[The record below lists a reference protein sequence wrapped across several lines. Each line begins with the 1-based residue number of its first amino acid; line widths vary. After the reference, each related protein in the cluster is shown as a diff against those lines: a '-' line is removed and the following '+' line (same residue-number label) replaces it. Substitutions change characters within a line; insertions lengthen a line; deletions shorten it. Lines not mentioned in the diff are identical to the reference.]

1 MTSTVTNGSAD
12 KAGLLSGS
20 GGGGDEEPNLVGSS
34 FSLVRYNNPI
44 LIDKH
49 PETPSITPPSSGN
62 SHLCLE
68 KSIQPNFYQIGKKK
82 KDDSESGDTESEA
95 QRSETEEILDSIL
108 PPREWEE
115 SGQLWRQ
122 SVSSTPATRLD
133 VINLQEQLDQK
144 LEQRQARETGICQ
157 VSLCFG
163 PNKDAV
169 FQLICF
175 QVRRELYAQCFDELI
190 RQCTINCVERG
201 LLLLRVRDELRMTL
215 HAYQTLYESS
225 IAFGIRKAL
234 QAEQVCNLICLPF
247 VA

>member
-49 PETPSITPPSSGN
+49 PETPSVTPPSSGN
-62 SHLCLE
+62 LVQES
-68 KSIQPNFYQIGKKK
+68 KNPTQANFSFIKGKKK

-157 VSLCFG
+157 VSLCA
-163 PNKDAV
+163 PHRLASV
-169 FQLICF
+169 FI
-175 QVRRELYAQCFDELI
+175 
-190 RQCTINCVERG
+190 
-201 LLLLRVRDELRMTL
+201 
-215 HAYQTLYESS
+215 
-225 IAFGIRKAL
+225 
-234 QAEQVCNLICLPF
+234 
-247 VA
+247 

>member
-1 MTSTVTNGSAD
+1 MF
-12 KAGLLSGS
+12 L
-20 GGGGDEEPNLVGSS
+20 
-34 FSLVRYNNPI
+34 
-44 LIDKH
+44 
-49 PETPSITPPSSGN
+49 
-62 SHLCLE
+62 
-68 KSIQPNFYQIGKKK
+68 GKKK
-82 KDDSESGDTESEA
+82 KGDEKSDGGETDSEAS

-115 SGQLWRQ
+115 NGQLWRQ

-144 LEQRQARETGICQ
+144 LEQRQARETGIC
-157 VSLCFG
+157 
-163 PNKDAV
+163 
-169 FQLICF
+169 

-234 QAEQVCNLICLPF
+234 QAEQVLIKSYVLGF
-247 VA
+247 IYF